1 MYRSNLFVCVMST
14 LDAGL
19 EVKEAILTTKKTK
32 YEIKKELEGSIANG
46 KKNENTDIEEIT
58 NNCTESQED
67 VAKVIHE
74 FEEIIKNKKSDIVWL
89 AYYQGKIFQKFRSKE
104 RFVNDVVTKFKVSKS
119 TIVFKITL
127 SKLIDKYPKIK
138 NSSLSLHYFK
148 KHLKLIKEVCKES
161 ASVFK

>member
-1 MYRSNLFVCVMST
+1 MQN
-14 LDAGL
+14 L

-32 YEIKKELEGSIANG
+32 SEIKKDLEDSIAND
-46 KKNENTDIEEIT
+46 KKNENTDIEEMA
-58 NNCTESQED
+58 NNCMESEED
-67 VAKVIHE
+67 AAKVIHK

-119 TIVFKITL
+119 TIVFKIAL
-127 SKLIDKYPKIK
+127 CRLIDEYPKIK

-161 ASVFK
+161 ASEFK